1 MGCWIQCF
9 RCNQSR
15 LLVEAT
21 TNSWRKCPQVIEIP
35 IDVVV
40 EEEGGG
46 ILHPRDYRIRC
57 SVLDK
62 QEGLY
67 VFFVKLK
74 KNSHYGR
81 TRFIIKIRRKQPTK
95 QERNLE
101 YLETALLHNS
111 NKDGQL
117 RLGNDQGARGDLLV
131 SHPIVVISKE
141 RKTKRKRGKPE
152 QN

>member
-1 MGCWIQCF
+1 
-9 RCNQSR
+9 
-15 LLVEAT
+15 
-21 TNSWRKCPQVIEIP
+21 
-35 IDVVV
+35 
-40 EEEGGG
+40 
-46 ILHPRDYRIRC
+46 
-57 SVLDK
+57 VLDK

-101 YLETALLHNS
+101 YLEIALLHNGT

-117 RLGNDQGARGDLLV
+117 RLGSDQGARGDLLV

-141 RKTKRKRGKPE
+141 RKTKRKRDKPD

>member
-1 MGCWIQCF
+1 
-9 RCNQSR
+9 
-15 LLVEAT
+15 
-21 TNSWRKCPQVIEIP
+21 
-35 IDVVV
+35 
-40 EEEGGG
+40 
-46 ILHPRDYRIRC
+46 
-57 SVLDK
+57 VLDK

-101 YLETALLHNS
+101 YLETALLHNGT

-117 RLGNDQGARGDLLV
+117 RLGSDQGARGDLLV

-141 RKTKRKRGKPE
+141 RKTKRKRNKPD